1 MTTLGTLIRIEAIK
15 AAKRPAFWIT
25 IGFFAAIYALAVV
38 DFIRGARRIESF
50 SFSLPESWPEIL
62 GILPTAGTL
71 FVGVLIILLFAPE
84 FSWRTG
90 RQNVI
95 DGLSKTRL
103 YVAKV
108 FVLAGLVPIFVAIAV
123 CMGVVGTLFS
133 PSEPSGEIF
142 RAADYSLLAGC
153 ALTLLLF
160 GSLGLMLSALI
171 RSPGSAIGVFI
182 LCFLVEKSVIE
193 LMERAGDFARRIA
206 VYFPSNVAEDIGSDL
221 AHNPEALAR
230 VNVSVTETGL
240 EPFEFLDV
248 EILVAIILA
257 YSTLFLVTGL
267 LSMRAR
273 DL

>member
-1 MTTLGTLIRIEAIK
+1 MKTLSALIRIEAIK
-15 AAKRPAFWIT
+15 AVKRPAFWIT
-25 IGFFAAIYALAVV
+25 IGSFAALNAINVV
-38 DFIRGARRIESF
+38 DFIRTARRVEEF
-50 SFSLPESWPEIL
+50 SFSLPESWPEISS
-62 GILPTAGTL
+62 ILPTAGTL

-103 YVAKV
+103 YTAKV
-108 FVLAGLVPIFVAIAV
+108 IVLAGLVTLFVAMVV
-123 CMGVVGTLFS
+123 CMGVVGNLFS

-171 RSPGSAIGVFI
+171 RSPGPAIGVFI

-193 LMERAGDFARRIA
+193 LMERAGDFTRRIA